1 MFGGL
6 VALAAQ
12 HFLALSLKEALHYT
26 FLEAVSPRW
35 QFHFWKLCTYRVAG
49 AVFCA
54 ACELLAA
61 AGEVPLEVFLRG
73 KCNIW

>member
-1 MFGGL
+1 M
-6 VALAAQ
+6 ALAAQ

-35 QFHFWKLCTYRVAG
+35 QFHFWKLCTYHVAG